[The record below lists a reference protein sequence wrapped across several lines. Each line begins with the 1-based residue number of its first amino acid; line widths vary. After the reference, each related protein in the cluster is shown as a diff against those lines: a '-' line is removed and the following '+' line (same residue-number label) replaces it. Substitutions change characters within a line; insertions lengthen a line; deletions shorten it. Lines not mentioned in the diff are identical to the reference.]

1 MGHGHSNVGPL
12 DRVRS
17 YVAALLPSPIRLW
30 GCLLLDGDCQILPEI
45 TDDVWPDHELLPRW
59 KNFLAIRHGSSRV
72 HGTLGAF
79 VNSNQIQPRAVL
91 FPAYTVQLI
100 ELGLRWNAE
109 ARSSMKK
116 MEEHMLDNFK
126 FTELQDCQSANVSA
140 QQGCQP
146 VKEEAMS
153 STGDRRSQGNGT
165 VEGRRK
171 WSMSALEHKKAA
183 ETQTGGEIKRSKQ

>member
-1 MGHGHSNVGPL
+1 MARPRALAPL
-12 DRVRS
+12 
-17 YVAALLPSPIRLW
+17 
-30 GCLLLDGDCQILPEI
+30 
-45 TDDVWPDHELLPRW
+45 

-79 VNSNQIQPRAVL
+79 VNSNQIQPLEVL

-100 ELGLRWNAE
+100 ELGLRWNPE

-116 MEEHMLDNFK
+116 MEEPVFDNFK

-140 QQGCQP
+140 QPGCQP

-153 STGDRRSQGNGT
+153 STGDRSSQGNGT

-171 WSMSALEHKKAA
+171 RSMSALEHKRVA
-183 ETQTGGEIKRSKQ
+183 ETQTGGEIKKEQTRIVSTGRVKCQGIPMCLLRQLWIAAVWSQTEPAAAS